1 MLVVL
6 KVVSTAPVGAGNFQG
21 GAPDSTSGRG
31 ALAMIWGA
39 LAIGRVR
46 DCGVVVDVVV
56 VVIVDE
62 KPR

>member
-39 LAIGRVR
+39 LAI
-46 DCGVVVDVVV
+46 
-56 VVIVDE
+56 
-62 KPR
+62 